1 VLLKNLQKR
10 AFLAHQT
17 DALHHAVVDFS
28 EVKMITLQK
37 LTPLDDAKLEE
48 LGFTW
53 HTDED
58 GSKYVS
64 DELVEISQAEAEDYY
79 EAANT
84 IYDMYVEAAEYVI
97 ENELFFDLGIPFNL
111 IDTIKKSWEN
121 DVHWH
126 IYGRFDLAGGVD
138 GQPIK
143 LIEFNADTPTGL
155 FETALLQWALLKH
168 NGMDEEK
175 QFNNVYEAIS
185 NNFKRLI
192 TLFDELDEFDARYD
206 GWKILFS
213 SISSNDEEESTT
225 KLLEQM
231 ANDAGFVTAFEYLEN
246 THFDEN
252 GIYDADENSY
262 EYWFKLYPWED
273 IATDEPELATT
284 LGNIMSAQKAIILNP
299 AYTLLFQSK
308 GMMKILSDLFPE
320 SPYLLRTTF
329 EPQEGIKQVEK
340 TVFGREGANTA
351 IVDANGSLVE
361 KTDGPYDNYK
371 KIYQEYVEFPRD
383 VHGNK
388 YQAGVFFAYEACG
401 MSFRKGGEIMDNM
414 SKFVGHVIV

>member
-1 VLLKNLQKR
+1 MIHLK
-10 AFLAHQT
+10 
-17 DALHHAVVDFS
+17 
-28 EVKMITLQK
+28 K
-37 LTPLDDAKLEE
+37 LNPLDDATLEE

-64 DELVEISQAEAEDYY
+64 DALVQISSEQAEAYY
-79 EAANT
+79 TATNE

-111 IDTIKKSWEN
+111 VDAIKKSWEN

-126 IYGRFDLAGGVD
+126 IYGRFDLAGGMD
-138 GQPIK
+138 GEQIK

-168 NGMDEEK
+168 NNMDEES

-192 TLFDELDEFDARYD
+192 CLFDELETFDERYD
-206 GWKILFS
+206 NWKILFS
-213 SISSNDEEESTT
+213 SIAGNDEEEATT
-225 KLLEQM
+225 KLLQQM
-231 ANDAGFVTAFEYLEN
+231 ATDAGFNTSFEYLEN
-246 THFDEN
+246 THFDED
-252 GIYDADENSY
+252 GIYDADENKY

-273 IATDEPELATT
+273 IAHDEPELATT
-284 LGNIMSAQKAIILNP
+284 LTNIMDSQEAIILNP

-308 GMMKILSDLFPE
+308 GMLKILYDLFPD
-320 SPYLLRTTF
+320 SPYLLQTSF
-329 EPQEGIKQVEK
+329 EPLQGVKQVEK
-340 TVFGREGANTA
+340 AVFGREGANTK
-351 IVDANGSLVE
+351 IIGSDGTTIE
-361 KTDGPYDNYK
+361 QTDGPYDNYK
-371 KIYQEYVEFPRD
+371 KVYQKYVDFPKD
-383 VHGNK
+383 SNGDK

-401 MSFRKGGEIMDNM
+401 MSFRKGGEVMDNM

>member
-1 VLLKNLQKR
+1 MV
-10 AFLAHQT
+10 
-17 DALHHAVVDFS
+17 
-28 EVKMITLQK
+28 TLQK
-37 LTPLDDAKLEE
+37 LNPLDDEALEE

-64 DELVEISQAEAEDYY
+64 DELVEVSSNEAEAYY

-97 ENELFFDLGIPFNL
+97 TNDLFFDLGIPFNL
-111 IDTIKKSWEN
+111 VEAIKKSWES

-126 IYGRFDLAGGVD
+126 IYGRFDLAGGLD
-138 GQPIK
+138 AQPIK

-168 NGMDEEK
+168 NDMDEAK

-185 NNFKRLI
+185 QNFKRLI
-192 TLFDELDEFDARYD
+192 TLFDDTELFDERYD

-213 SISSNDEEESTT
+213 SIDGNDEEEVTT
-225 KLLEQM
+225 RLLQQM
-231 ANDAGFVTAFEYLEN
+231 ATDAGFNTSFEYLQN
-246 THFDEN
+246 VNFDDN
-252 GIYDADENSY
+252 GISDAHENEY

-273 IATDEPELATT
+273 MGHDEPELATT
-284 LGNIMSAQKAIILNP
+284 ISNIMQNQKAIILNP

-308 GMMKILSDLFPE
+308 GMMKILCDLFPD
-320 SPYLLRTTF
+320 SPYLLKTSF
-329 EPQEGIKQVEK
+329 EPLEGIKQVEK
-340 TVFGREGANTA
+340 AVFGREGANTK
-351 IVDANGSLVE
+351 IIEANGDVLQE
-361 KTDGPYDNYK
+361 RDGPYDNYK
-371 KIYQEYVEFPRD
+371 KVYQEYVDFNKD
-383 VHGNK
+383 IHGKK

-401 MSFRKGGEIMDNM
+401 MGFRKGDEIMDNM
-414 SKFVGHVIV
+414 SKFVGHILV